1 MFFAMVNYMNK
12 KQIQMLRGLI
22 QAEINYA
29 IQNDVCEN
37 PWSYE
42 IKKENDEF
50 WRQFAE
56 TFNSTPTE
64 PLEIDV

>member
-1 MFFAMVNYMNK
+1 MIK

-22 QAEINYA
+22 QAEIKYA
-29 IQNDVCEN
+29 IQEYVREN

-42 IKKENDEF
+42 TKQENDDF
-50 WRQFAE
+50 WKQFAE
-56 TFNSTPTE
+56 TFNSIPTE

>member
-1 MFFAMVNYMNK
+1 MTD

-29 IQNDVCEN
+29 IQDNVREN

-42 IKKENDEF
+42 INKENDEF

-56 TFNSTPTE
+56 TFNSTSTE

>member
-1 MFFAMVNYMNK
+1 MDNLQK
-12 KQIQMLRGLI
+12 KMTKEQIQRLRELI

-29 IQNDVCEN
+29 IQDRVHEN

-42 IKKENDEF
+42 TIKENDKYWE
-50 WRQFAE
+50 QFAE

-64 PLEIDV
+64 PLKIDV